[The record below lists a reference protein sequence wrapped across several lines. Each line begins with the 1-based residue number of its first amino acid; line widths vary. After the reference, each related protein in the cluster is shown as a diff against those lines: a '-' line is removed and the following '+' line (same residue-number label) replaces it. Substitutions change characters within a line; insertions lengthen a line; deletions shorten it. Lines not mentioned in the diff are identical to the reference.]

1 MATRITFE
9 ANGKPYTLEL
19 NAATLKRMEK
29 AGFDFSNIGARVLT
43 AAEELFIN
51 AFEMHHPTVRRDQRL
66 ELFRGMC
73 NYGEEGE
80 EENKAELA
88 DILFKMA
95 AEAIDNI
102 KPSGNLAWKV
112 EK

>member
-1 MATRITFE
+1 MATKITFE

-29 AGFDFSNIGARVLT
+29 AGFDFSNIGARQLNAV
-43 AAEELFIN
+43 EELFVN
-51 AFEMHHPTVRRDQRL
+51 SFEMHHPSVRRDQRL
-66 ELFRGMC
+66 ELFRSMC
-73 NYGEEGE
+73 NYGGDSE
-80 EENKAELA
+80 EETTTELA
-88 DILFKMA
+88 EVLYKMT

-102 KPSGNLAWKV
+102 RPSGNVAWKV

>member
-51 AFEMHHPTVRRDQRL
+51 AFEMHHPTVRRDQRA
-66 ELFRGMC
+66 EIFRSMC
-73 NYGEEGE
+73 NYGGEGGE
-80 EENKAELA
+80 ENSAELA
-88 DILFKMA
+88 DVLFKMA
-95 AEAIDNI
+95 GEAIDNI
-102 KPSGNLAWKV
+102 KPSGNVGWKV